1 MRRVAI
7 TGIGLV
13 SPVGITREECWRNLV
28 AGKCGVGPLTLFD
41 SDGYRSRIAAQ
52 VDDAAVDARLTR
64 LQRRRWS
71 RSDKF
76 AVLSAREAVEDAGL
90 KDAGLE
96 PDRIGVIIGSSTGDL
111 IRNERYVRASIEPAS
126 GRRRLTDAWN
136 HFFSTAV
143 DLIAGEFGF
152 DGLRSCIVAAC
163 ASSTMA
169 VGAGLDAIRF
179 GRADAVLAGGT
190 DSLARLTFAGFNA
203 LKVMDPAECR
213 PFDRARAGMNIG
225 EGAAVMV
232 LEDLESAKRR
242 GARIYAEVAGHS
254 LTCEAFHPTSPEPDG
269 RAIADTMAR
278 ALRDA
283 RIDAAD
289 VQHVNAHG
297 TATPHNDRAES
308 RGIRLLFGEN
318 GRRLPVTSIKSMV
331 GHTLGASG
339 GLEAAVSALTVHHGV
354 IPPTIHHEETDP
366 ECDVDVVA
374 NEARDVRI
382 RYAISTSLAFGGN
395 DAAVVLARV

>member
-13 SPVGITREECWRNLV
+13 SPVGITRDECWNNLV

-41 SDGYRSRIAAQ
+41 SEGYRSRIAAQ
-52 VDDAAVDARLTR
+52 VDDAAVDAKLTR

-76 AVLSAREAVEDAGL
+76 AVLSAREAVQDAGL

-126 GRRRLTDAWN
+126 GPRRLTDAWN

-283 RIDAAD
+283 RIDAAA

>member
-13 SPVGITREECWRNLV
+13 SAVGTTRAECWDNLV
-28 AGKCGVGPLTLFD
+28 KGTCGVGPLTLFD
-41 SDGYRSRIAAQ
+41 SEGFRSRIAAQ
-52 VDDAAVDARLTR
+52 VDDGAVDAKLTR

-76 AVLSAREAVEDAGL
+76 AMLAAREAVADAGL
-90 KDAGLE
+90 ADAGLA
-96 PDRIGVIIGSSTGDL
+96 PDRVGVIVGSSTGDL
-111 IRNERYVRASIEPAS
+111 IRNENYVRASLHPGS

-136 HFFSTAV
+136 HFFSTSV
-143 DLIAGEFGF
+143 DLIATEFGF

-169 VGAGLDAIRF
+169 VGVGLDAIRF

-190 DSLARLTFAGFNA
+190 DSLARLTFGGFNA
-203 LKVMDPAECR
+203 LKVMDPAACR
-213 PFDRARAGMNIG
+213 PFDRGRAGMNIG

-232 LEDLESAKRR
+232 LEDFESARRR
-242 GARIYAEVAGHS
+242 GARIYAEVLGHS

-283 RIDAAD
+283 RVDAGAI
-289 VQHVNAHG
+289 QHVNAHG

-308 RGIRLLFGEN
+308 RGIRTLFGD
-318 GRRLPVTSIKSMV
+318 GVPVTSIKSMI

-339 GLEAAVSALTVHHGV
+339 GIEAAVAALTVYHGV

-374 NEARDVRI
+374 NEAREARVD
-382 RYAISTSLAFGGN
+382 YAVSTSLAFGGN
-395 DAAVVLARV
+395 DAAVVLRSV

>member
-13 SPVGITREECWRNLV
+13 SPVGITRDECWNNLV

-41 SDGYRSRIAAQ
+41 SEGYRSRIAAQ
-52 VDDAAVDARLTR
+52 VDDAAVDAKLTR

-76 AVLSAREAVEDAGL
+76 AVLSAREAVQDAGL